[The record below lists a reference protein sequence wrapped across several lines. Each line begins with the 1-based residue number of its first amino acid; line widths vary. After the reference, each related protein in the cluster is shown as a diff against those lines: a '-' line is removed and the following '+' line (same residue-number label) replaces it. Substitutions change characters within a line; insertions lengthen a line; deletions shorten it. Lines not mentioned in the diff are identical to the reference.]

1 MHVILI
7 LVYTV
12 LSFLAYN
19 VYSPFKPS
27 VTRDRISTAW
37 YFFGGLQD
45 IFIAFMMFFI
55 LDDGVNIVRDEK
67 TKVDYVVLN
76 VINESASEYSD

>member
-1 MHVILI
+1 
-7 LVYTV
+7 
-12 LSFLAYN
+12 
-19 VYSPFKPS
+19 
-27 VTRDRISTAW
+27 
-37 YFFGGLQD
+37 
-45 IFIAFMMFFI
+45 MFFI